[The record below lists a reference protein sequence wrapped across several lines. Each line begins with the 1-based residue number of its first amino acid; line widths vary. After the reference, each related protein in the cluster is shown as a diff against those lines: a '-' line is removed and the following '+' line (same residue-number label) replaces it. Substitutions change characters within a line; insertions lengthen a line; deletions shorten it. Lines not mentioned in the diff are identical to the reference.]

1 MSRYLPDHYK
11 VADTQKGKVPSRVKR
26 AFGSRKICY
35 VLISCEEPNS
45 RGEME
50 VEMTYD
56 GDKYLASY
64 LVQSA
69 MQLLEEQM

>member
-56 GDKYLASY
+56 GDHYLASY

-69 MQLLEEQM
+69 MQLLEE

>member
-1 MSRYLPDHYK
+1 
-11 VADTQKGKVPSRVKR
+11 
-26 AFGSRKICY
+26 
-35 VLISCEEPNS
+35 
-45 RGEME
+45 ME